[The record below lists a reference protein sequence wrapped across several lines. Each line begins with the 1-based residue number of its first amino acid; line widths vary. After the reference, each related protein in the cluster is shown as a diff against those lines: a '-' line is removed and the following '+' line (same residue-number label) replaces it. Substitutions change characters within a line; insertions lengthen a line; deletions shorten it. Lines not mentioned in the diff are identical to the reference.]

1 MEEDGTGYTKN
12 YVRVRC
18 PGTAGEPVN
27 VRIIGRKDTIAM
39 GEEIKN
45 ELSVL

>member
-18 PGTAGEPVN
+18 PGTAGEPAT
-27 VRIIGRKDTIAM
+27 VRITGRKDNIAI
-39 GEEIKN
+39 GEEI
-45 ELSVL
+45 

>member
-18 PGTAGEPVN
+18 PGPAGELVD
-27 VRIIGRKDTIAM
+27 VRILGRKDTIAM
-39 GEEIKN
+39 GGI
-45 ELSVL
+45 L